1 MYPAIFYRHMLD
13 AKHLS
18 SLTAELNC
26 CQLLFISFS
35 SPVPS
40 QPPQDV
46 RIMVL
51 TSQSMRVTWSKPPSN
66 AINGQLLGYKVYYF
80 IIKRPEKIFNRTV
93 RGSDARNVTLTE
105 LGKFTRYKIRVAA
118 FTRKG
123 VGVESVAKV
132 ALTKEDSKYFDFK
145 DSLFMN

>member
-1 MYPAIFYRHMLD
+1 
-13 AKHLS
+13 
-18 SLTAELNC
+18 
-26 CQLLFISFS
+26 
-35 SPVPS
+35 
-40 QPPQDV
+40 
-46 RIMVL
+46 MVL

-105 LGKFTRYKIRVAA
+105 LGKFTRYEIRVAA

-123 VGVESVAKV
+123 VGMESAEKV

>member
-1 MYPAIFYRHMLD
+1 MYPTTFYCHMLD

-18 SLTAELNC
+18 SLTVELNC
-26 CQLLFISFS
+26 CQLLFISVS

-46 RIMVL
+46 RITVL
-51 TSQSMRVTWSKPPSN
+51 TSQSVRVTWSKPPSN

-93 RGSDARNVTLTE
+93 RGSEARNVTLTE
-105 LGKFTRYKIRVAA
+105 LGKYTRYKIRVAA

-123 VGVESVAKV
+123 VGVASVPKV
-132 ALTKEDSKYFDFK
+132 GLTKEDSTYFDFK
-145 DSLFMN
+145 DSSFIN

>member
-1 MYPAIFYRHMLD
+1 MLD

-18 SLTAELNC
+18 SLTAELNCC

-66 AINGQLLGYKVYYF
+66 AINGRLLGYKVSYF

-118 FTRKG
+118 FTSKG
-123 VGVESVAKV
+123 VGVASVPKV
-132 ALTKEDSKYFDFK
+132 ELTKEDSKYFDFK
-145 DSLFMN
+145 DSFFIN